1 MGRKENE
8 SLKPKK
14 EVGDEV
20 RWNWMSR
27 RCSEKMFPVW
37 GGGRTGE
44 NHATK
49 QKKKNQSLEWE
60 TVRNGHVLGRVSG
73 LEKMAWSKEVWGGIK
88 IAKLG
93 RGSTQLYFAENILF
107 LTLEREGQDGNCA
120 ITAGE
125 SHWHNIPFLCNAGKH
140 RCKLALSLFIILSIP
155 LIGVRAAAMKVSAQ
169 LKSCECPYGTAL
181 WNIF

>member
-1 MGRKENE
+1 MAGKENE

-27 RCSEKMFPVW
+27 RGPEKMFPVW

-49 QKKKNQSLEWE
+49 QKKIQSLEWE
-60 TVRNGHVLGRVSG
+60 TVRNGHVFGRVSG
-73 LEKMAWSKEVWGGIK
+73 LEKRSLRWNK

-93 RGSTQLYFAENILF
+93 RASTQLYFAENILF